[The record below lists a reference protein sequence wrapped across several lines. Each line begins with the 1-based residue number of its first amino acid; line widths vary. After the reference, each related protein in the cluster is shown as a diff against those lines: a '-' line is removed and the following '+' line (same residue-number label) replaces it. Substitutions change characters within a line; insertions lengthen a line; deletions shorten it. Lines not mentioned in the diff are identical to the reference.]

1 MNKIIDLWKNSN
13 LVDELKNEL
22 NSMSEE
28 ELRDA
33 FYKDLEFGTGGMRGV
48 IGAGTNRMN
57 IYTLRK
63 ANYGYAMFL
72 KEVSKGNISVVI
84 AYDCRHK
91 SVDFAIESAKVLCKY
106 GIKVY
111 LFNKITPTPEL
122 SFAVRY
128 LKASGGIVVTASHN
142 PPKYNGY
149 KIYDADGCQLVPDLA
164 EKVINYIKDAP
175 DPLTMELDSYDDL
188 VNSKMIEILDE
199 TVDKE
204 YLEKVKS
211 ISVNPNIDKSNF
223 KVVFTPLHGTSKFL
237 GPKLLTEMGYKF
249 VCVEEQMVADP
260 NFSTVALPNPEDK
273 KAFNLAVKYGKENNA
288 DICIAT
294 DPDADRVGLAV
305 KDGDD
310 YILLNGNQTGA
321 LLIYYLVNNRKL
333 DKKGVIFNTIVTSPL
348 GVKIGESYGL
358 EHYSTLT
365 GFKFIGEQAKLLE
378 GTDKEFFFGYE
389 ESYGYVIKDFVRD
402 KDSLQALLLCSEMAC
417 FYKNQNKTL
426 IDVLEEIYQ
435 KYGYYQEDLVN
446 INLEGEEGAKK
457 ISRILNKFR
466 NIDSFNDIKSIE
478 NIDKVLNVVMKEDY
492 ELSIRKNLVTNEISE
507 ITLPKSNVIKYFLED
522 GGFFVLRPS
531 GTEPKM
537 KLYIS
542 CCQETKELTKI
553 RNEQIKLC
561 VMKLIEE
568 VE

>member
-1 MNKIIDLWKNSN
+1 MNKIIDLWKNAK
-13 LVDELKNEL
+13 LVDELKQEL

-63 ANYGYAMFL
+63 ANYGYAMYL
-72 KEVSKGNISVVI
+72 KEVTKGDISVVI
-84 AYDCRHK
+84 AYDNRHK

-111 LFNKITPTPEL
+111 LFSKITPTPEL
-122 SFAVRY
+122 SFSVRY
-128 LKASGGIVVTASHN
+128 MKASGGIVVTASHN

-175 DPLTMELDSYDDL
+175 DPLTMELESYEALLDK
-188 VNSKMIEILDE
+188 KMIVLLDE
-199 TVDKE
+199 SIDKA
-204 YLEKVKS
+204 YLDAVKS
-211 ISVNPNIDKSNF
+211 ISVKPEIDKSNF
-223 KVVFTPLHGTSKFL
+223 KVVFTPLHGTSQFL
-237 GPKLLTEMGYKF
+237 GPKLLGEMGYNY
-249 VCVEEQMVADP
+249 VCVKEQMIADP
-260 NFSTVALPNPEDK
+260 NFSSVELPNPEDK
-273 KAFNLAVKYGKENNA
+273 KAFNLSVKYAKENAA

-305 KDGDD
+305 KAEDSDE

-321 LLIYYLVNNRKL
+321 LLIYYLCNNKPKS

-348 GVKIGESYGL
+348 GVKIGESFGL
-358 EHYSTLT
+358 DYYSTLT

-417 FYKNQNKTL
+417 FYKNQGRTL
-426 IDVLEEIYQ
+426 IDVLNEIYE

-457 ISRILNKFR
+457 IGRILDSFR
-466 NIDSFNDIKSIE
+466 NIDTFNEKE
-478 NIDKVLNVVMKEDY
+478 LQVVMKEDY
-492 ELSIRKNLVTNEISE
+492 LLKIRKDFVNNTESV
-507 ITLPKSNVIKYFLED
+507 ITLPESNVIKYFLSD

-542 CCQETKELTKI
+542 CCAKSKEETIKRNKEVKDAVLQYVNK
-553 RNEQIKLC
+553 
-561 VMKLIEE
+561 